1 MRLKYI
7 LLSFPLFILV
17 AFTSC
22 CSGNTDKDSDVVE
35 RVMLA
40 RRSIRQYTDQRI
52 SRDTLDRIL
61 NCGINAPN
69 GRNRQAYEIRV
80 VDDPRMVNMISETI
94 TQSNPDALKA
104 GAKNIFA
111 NATCLIFIA
120 ADTTYDMSQVDC
132 GLLGENIMLSAWSMG
147 IGSCCMAH
155 PVRLMKETEGSAAA
169 IKQMRFSPN
178 YNLLFC
184 IAMGYPDESPE
195 AKPRDAEKI
204 QYVDYIHH

>member
-1 MRLKYI
+1 MKIIKTIFYGI
-7 LLSFPLFILV
+7 LGLTALC
-17 AFTSC
+17 SC
-22 CSGNTDKDSDVVE
+22 QGGENADNDAAAVE
-35 RVMLA
+35 RVIMS

-52 SRDTLDRIL
+52 SRDTLDKIL
-61 NCGINAPN
+61 LSGINAPN

-80 VDDPRMVNMISETI
+80 VDDPEWVNEISASVTKEKPE
-94 TQSNPDALKA
+94 SLRKGFN
-104 GAKNIFA
+104 NIFA
-111 NATCLIFIA
+111 NATCVVFLA

-155 PVRLMKETEGSAAA
+155 PVREMKSSEATLPYL
-169 IKQMRFSPN
+169 KKMRFSEN
-178 YNLLFC
+178 YELLFC

-204 QYVDYIHH
+204 KYVDFSK

>member
-1 MRLKYI
+1 MKKKRSFIYP
-7 LLSFPLFILV
+7 LLGLIAL
-17 AFTSC
+17 AMGSC
-22 CSGNTDKDSDVVE
+22 AEPVSKDSDVVE

-80 VDDPRMVNMISETI
+80 VDDPQMVNKISESVTG
-94 TQSNPDALKA
+94 SNPDALKA

-155 PVRLMKETEGSAAA
+155 PVRLMKETAGSASA

-195 AKPRDAEKI
+195 AKPRDAEKV
-204 QYVDYIHH
+204 QYVEYNHH